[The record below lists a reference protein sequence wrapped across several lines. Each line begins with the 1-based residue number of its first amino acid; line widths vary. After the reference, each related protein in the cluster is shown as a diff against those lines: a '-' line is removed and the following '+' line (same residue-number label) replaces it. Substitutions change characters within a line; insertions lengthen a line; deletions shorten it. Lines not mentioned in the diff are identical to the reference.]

1 MPSEDDRFFE
11 SWERCNSMVVSLI
24 NRTLNPQISSS
35 VVYIDSAK
43 VIWDELHDRF
53 TKGNHFRLSDLLRN
67 VHSIRQGER
76 SISDFYTD
84 LKILWDDLE
93 ALRPIRDCS
102 CAVRCNCGSIKS
114 FKYHLASEYVICF
127 LKGLND
133 VYDTA
138 KSQILLME
146 PLPSINKVYSLI
158 LQQEG
163 KISGSSLL

>member
-1 MPSEDDRFFE
+1 MKRALLSKNKLKFINGKLLMPSEDDRFFE
-11 SWERCNSMVVSLI
+11 SWERCNSMVVSWI

-67 VHSIRQGER
+67 VHSIKQGER

-84 LKILWDDLE
+84 LRILWDDLE

-102 CAVRCNCGSIKS
+102 CAVRCNCGSI
-114 FKYHLASEYVICF
+114 
-127 LKGLND
+127 
-133 VYDTA
+133 
-138 KSQILLME
+138 ILLLNM
-146 PLPSINKVYSLI
+146 
-158 LQQEG
+158 
-163 KISGSSLL
+163 